1 MVMGR
6 RRYIE
11 RRHALGMKAPG
22 GRPPRLSHS
31 LRRGFIEAAEQE
43 LAGFDVEAI
52 RTGESPIDEMTE
64 AEQLAD
70 MERYG
75 VVLLLDELG
84 LPVGTKNR
92 NRAAIRLAYDL
103 AGIRYE
109 RVERGERQR
118 NRLDE
123 LIEDVALSW
132 HRAPIAT

>member
-1 MVMGR
+1 MR
-6 RRYIE
+6 T
-11 RRHALGMKAPG
+11 
-22 GRPPRLSHS
+22 
-31 LRRGFIEAAEQE
+31 AEPS
-43 LAGFDVEAI
+43 I
-52 RTGESPIDEMTE
+52 GEISE

-75 VVLLLDELG
+75 VVLLLDELR

-92 NRAAIRLAYDL
+92 NRTAIRLAYDL
-103 AGIRYE
+103 TGIRYE

-132 HRAPIAT
+132 HRAPIATGYAHCR